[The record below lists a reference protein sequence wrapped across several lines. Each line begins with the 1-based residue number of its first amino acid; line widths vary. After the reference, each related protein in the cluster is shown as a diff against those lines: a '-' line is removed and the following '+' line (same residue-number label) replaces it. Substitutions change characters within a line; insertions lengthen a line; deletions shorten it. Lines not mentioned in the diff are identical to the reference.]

1 MPIIITRSVKIVIFS
16 FLLLSTILLLIQKS
30 YAKDISKSIENGQ
43 KKAAVCAACH
53 GVDGR
58 AASGGNSALVP
69 NIFAQNKDYLIVKL
83 KEYKSG
89 KINHPQMS
97 LIAQMLTEDQIL
109 NVSEWY
115 SMISVELKLPE

>member
-1 MPIIITRSVKIVIFS
+1 MKKKIIIKI
-16 FLLLSTILLLIQKS
+16 LSILLCLPN
-30 YAKDISKSIENGQ
+30 ISLSNDLGLGKEVAQTI
-43 KKAAVCAACH
+43 CAACH
-53 GVDGR
+53 GLDGR
-58 AASGGNSALVP
+58 AASGGNSSLVP

-83 KEYKSG
+83 KDYKSG

-115 SMISVELKLPE
+115 SGISVEIKLPE

>member
-1 MPIIITRSVKIVIFS
+1 MKKNFLIKFFII
-16 FLLLSTILLLIQKS
+16 FLFFPNISSSNDLGLGKEVAKTI
-30 YAKDISKSIENGQ
+30 
-43 KKAAVCAACH
+43 CAACH
-53 GVDGR
+53 GIDGR

-69 NIFAQNKDYLIVKL
+69 NIFAQNKDYLVVKL
-83 KEYKSG
+83 KDYKSG

-115 SMISVELKLPE
+115 SRISVELKLPE

>member
-1 MPIIITRSVKIVIFS
+1 MKRFLLIKFFVIFFS
-16 FLLLSTILLLIQKS
+16 LPNISLSNDLGLGKEVAETI
-30 YAKDISKSIENGQ
+30 
-43 KKAAVCAACH
+43 CAACH

-69 NIFAQNKDYLIVKL
+69 NIFAQNKDYLVVKL
-83 KEYKSG
+83 KDYKSG

-115 SMISVELKLPE
+115 SKISVQLKLPE

>member
-1 MPIIITRSVKIVIFS
+1 MKRFFLIKFFVIFFS
-16 FLLLSTILLLIQKS
+16 LPNISLSNDLGLGKEVAETI
-30 YAKDISKSIENGQ
+30 
-43 KKAAVCAACH
+43 CAACH

-69 NIFAQNKDYLIVKL
+69 NIFAQSKDYLVVKL
-83 KEYKSG
+83 KDYKSG

-115 SMISVELKLPE
+115 SQISVQLKLPE

>member
-1 MPIIITRSVKIVIFS
+1 MKNFFLIKFFVIFLFYPNIS
-16 FLLLSTILLLIQKS
+16 LSNDLGLGKEVAETI
-30 YAKDISKSIENGQ
+30 
-43 KKAAVCAACH
+43 CASCH

-58 AASGGNSALVP
+58 AVSGGNSALIP
-69 NIFAQNKDYLIVKL
+69 NIFAQNKDYLVVKL
-83 KEYKSG
+83 KDYKSG

-115 SMISVELKLPE
+115 SRISVELKLPE